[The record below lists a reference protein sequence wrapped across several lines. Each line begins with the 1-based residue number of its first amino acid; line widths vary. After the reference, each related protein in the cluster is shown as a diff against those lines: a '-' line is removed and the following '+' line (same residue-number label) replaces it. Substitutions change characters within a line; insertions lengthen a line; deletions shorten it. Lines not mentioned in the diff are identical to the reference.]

1 LTKKNNANDDETVK
15 CSECGEIRY
24 SARMEIKAGIQYIM
38 NANGDFSIWLEDMP
52 GEEFHY
58 KAGNDLKAPI
68 AQVGLSI
75 RLIAPTVDKH
85 ISYKANGSLVT
96 IIVQ

>member
-1 LTKKNNANDDETVK
+1 
-15 CSECGEIRY
+15 
-24 SARMEIKAGIQYIM
+24 M

-75 RLIAPTVDKH
+75 RLIAPAVDKH

-96 IIVQ
+96 IIVQQRIFNESSLDEIAMMEKFQRKA